1 MLKWPSRDDLLA
13 TTPMSFRQHLK
24 TKVVVIVD
32 CFEVFCHKPKNHMAK
47 AETFFSCKHHNTVQF
62 LIGVT
67 PQGVISFV
75 SKAWGGRTPDKHL
88 TDNCGIM
95 KYLLPGDVMLADR
108 GFDVGDSAAL
118 FGATVEI
125 PAFTKGKKQL
135 SAFDVERSRKLASVR
150 VHVER
155 VIGLLRKK
163 YTILQSIL
171 PLDYLMKKDG
181 INLITIDKIAV
192 ICNALTNM
200 CDSVIPVE

>member
-1 MLKWPSRDDLLA
+1 
-13 TTPMSFRQHLK
+13 MSFRQHFK
-24 TKVVVIVD
+24 TKVVVIVN

-47 AETFFSCKHHNTVQF
+47 AETFSSYKHHNAVKF

-95 KYLLPGDVMLADR
+95 KYLLLGDVILADR
-108 GFDVGDSAAL
+108 GFDIGDSAAL

-181 INLITIDKIAV
+181 FNMTTIDKIPV
-192 ICNALTNM
+192 ICSALTNM

>member
-1 MLKWPSRDDLLA
+1 MK
-13 TTPMSFRQHLK
+13 
-24 TKVVVIVD
+24 
-32 CFEVFCHKPKNHMAK
+32 
-47 AETFFSCKHHNTVQF
+47 F

-67 PQGVISFV
+67 PQGVIRFV

-95 KYLLPGDVMLADR
+95 KYLLPGDVILADR
-108 GFDVGDSAAL
+108 GFDIGDSAAL

-125 PAFTKGKKQL
+125 PAFAKGKKQL
-135 SAFDVERSRKLASVR
+135 SAFDIERSWKLASVR

-181 INLITIDKIAV
+181 INLTTIDKIAV
-192 ICNALTNM
+192 IRSALTNM

>member
-1 MLKWPSRDDLLA
+1 MLKWPSRDNLLA
-13 TTPMSFRQHLK
+13 TTPMSFRQHF
-24 TKVVVIVD
+24 I
-32 CFEVFCHKPKNHMAK
+32 FCHKPKNHMAK
-47 AETFFSCKHHNTVQF
+47 AETFSSYKHNNTVMF

-67 PQGVISFV
+67 LQGVISFV

-95 KYLLPGDVMLADR
+95 KYLLPGDVILADR
-108 GFDVGDSAAL
+108 GFDIGDSAAL

-150 VHVER
+150 VHVAH
-155 VIGLLRKK
+155 VIRLLCNK
-163 YTILQSIL
+163 YTILQGIL

-181 INLITIDKIAV
+181 INMTTIDKIAV
-192 ICNALTNM
+192 IWSALTNM

>member
-1 MLKWPSRDDLLA
+1 MKFLL
-13 TTPMSFRQHLK
+13 
-24 TKVVVIVD
+24 
-32 CFEVFCHKPKNHMAK
+32 
-47 AETFFSCKHHNTVQF
+47 
-62 LIGVT
+62 GVT

-88 TDNCGIM
+88 TDNCGVM
-95 KYLLPGDVMLADR
+95 KYLLPGYVILADR
-108 GFDVGDSAAL
+108 GFDIGDSAAL

-181 INLITIDKIAV
+181 INLTTIDKIAV
-192 ICNALTNM
+192 ICSALTNT
-200 CDSVIPVE
+200 CDSATPVE